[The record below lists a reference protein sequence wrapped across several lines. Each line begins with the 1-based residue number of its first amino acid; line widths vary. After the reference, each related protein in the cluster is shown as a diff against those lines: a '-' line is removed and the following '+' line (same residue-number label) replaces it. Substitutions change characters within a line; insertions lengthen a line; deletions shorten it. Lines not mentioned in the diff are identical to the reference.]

1 MTAAVWSPE
10 QYARFAGPRLQPGLD
25 LLARIAD
32 TDIRHIVD
40 LGCGA
45 GALFPVLRA
54 RWPEAEITGVDG
66 SPAMLRRA
74 RDLDARVR
82 LVEADAARWTPD
94 APAEL
99 IFSNALLHWL
109 ADHATLLPRLV
120 RSCRILAIQIPNNF
134 RAPSHTLLYET
145 LAEPRWRDRLAG
157 IRLGDTILA
166 PAAYHALLSPLAAQL
181 DIWETVYWHVLE
193 GPRPVL
199 EWVRGTTL
207 LPVLAALDH
216 TEAAAFET
224 DYALKLERAY
234 PPGRDGR
241 VLFPFRRL
249 FLLARSAAVS

>member
-1 MTAAVWSPE
+1 VSARGWSPE

-32 TDIRHIVD
+32 TDIRRIVD

-45 GALFPVLRA
+45 GAFFPVLRT
-54 RWPEAEITGVDG
+54 RWPEAELIGVDS

-74 RDLDARVR
+74 RDADGRVR
-82 LVEADAARWTPD
+82 LVEADAARWTPE
-94 APAEL
+94 APVDL

-109 ADHATLLPRLV
+109 ADHAALLRRLL
-120 RSCRILAIQIPNNF
+120 RACRILAIQIPNNF
-134 RAPSHTLLYET
+134 QAPSHALLYET

-166 PAAYHALLSPLAAQL
+166 PATYHALLSPLAAQL

-207 LPVLAALDH
+207 VPVLDALSGAD
-216 TEAAAFET
+216 ADAFET
-224 DYALKLERAY
+224 EYAAKLERAY
-234 PPGRDGR
+234 PPGPDGR

-249 FLLARSAAVS
+249 FLLVRSPTVS